1 MELKNPSNFFHNQE
15 ESESLV
21 LETGDSLREEL
32 SKVENLSDQL
42 SKLQQEIYQK
52 VVEQDSVLIFKQ
64 QVSEL
69 SNIVSNLI
77 ENEIP
82 KYKKQVAG
90 NEIRLSSQV
99 TNFKEDIDQK
109 IENFYQKINEFND
122 VIQVL
127 ETVSSIETY
136 IQEHHKDIVS

>member
-122 VIQVL
+122 VFAVL
-127 ETVSSIETY
+127 MLSAIIT
-136 IQEHHKDIVS
+136 